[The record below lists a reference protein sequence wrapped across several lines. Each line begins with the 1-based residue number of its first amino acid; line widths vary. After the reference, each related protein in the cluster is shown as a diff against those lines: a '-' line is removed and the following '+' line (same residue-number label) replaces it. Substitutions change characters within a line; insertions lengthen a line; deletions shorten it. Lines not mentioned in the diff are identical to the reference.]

1 MAGEGADCGFRHAG
15 AGICPD
21 EALAAA
27 EVQPGRGALVRHGL
41 GETKHV
47 GEGVLFRC
55 VGPDPNASQRG
66 TKGGVVD
73 ADESSEAG
81 MLVDR
86 Y

>member
-1 MAGEGADCGFRHAG
+1 MSGEGADCGFRHAG
-15 AGICPD
+15 PGIYPD

-27 EVQPGRGALVRHGL
+27 KVQPGRGALVRHGL
-41 GETKHV
+41 REAKHV
-47 GEGVLFRC
+47 GEGVLLRS
-55 VGPDPNASQRG
+55 VGPDPDATQRG

-86 Y
+86 H